1 LGAPVARGRQD
12 RSGTLNKPFFRAD
25 HVGSLLRPK
34 ALHEARAKFAKGEI
48 GREALRAIEDASIR
62 EAVRQQEE
70 VGLPVVTDGEFRR
83 AVWWGDFI
91 FTIKG
96 TAMGGPDESAAFKA
110 AGGTDPGYAPKIVLT
125 KEKLVRTAPIME
137 YDFATIAG
145 AAHALPKVTIP
156 SPSRIHFHGGR
167 DAVDNKAYP
176 GLDAFWA
183 DIVSV
188 YRAEIAALEAQGCRY
203 IQIDDPVMSY
213 FLQEPMREKLKAR
226 GEDPDETLATYVR
239 VINEMIAAR
248 RPDTTA
254 AIHICR
260 GNARNAWAA
269 AGGYGT
275 IAEIIFPHLAVDA
288 YLLEYDD
295 ERSGDFVPLTLIP
308 PEKRVVLGL
317 ITTKHGE
324 LEQIDVLKRRL
335 DDAAHYF
342 PLANCAVSPQC
353 GFASTV
359 EGNDIEMQGQ
369 WAKLRL
375 VVELAR
381 QVWGT
386 A

>member
-1 LGAPVARGRQD
+1 MAID
-12 RSGTLNKPFFRAD
+12 RPFFRAD

-34 ALHEARAKFAKGEI
+34 ALLEARAKFAKGEI
-48 GREALRAIEDASIR
+48 ARDALRAAEDAAIR
-62 EAVRQQEE
+62 EAVRQQEDA
-70 VGLPVVTDGEFRR
+70 GLPVVTDGEFRR

-91 FTIKG
+91 FRIAG
-96 TAMGGPDESAAFKA
+96 TALGGPDESAAFKA
-110 AGGTDPGYAPKIVLT
+110 AGGADPGYAPKIVLT
-125 KEKLVRTAPIME
+125 TSKLARAAPIMDHD
-137 YDFATIAG
+137 YKTVAG

-167 DAVDNKAYP
+167 EAVDKMAYP
-176 GLDAFWA
+176 DLDAFWA
-183 DIVSV
+183 DIVAI

-213 FLQEPMREKLKAR
+213 FLQEPMREKLRQR
-226 GEDPDETLATYVR
+226 GEDPDETLALYVR
-239 VINEMIAAR
+239 VINEMIAER

-269 AGGYGT
+269 AGGYAP

-308 PEKRVVLGL
+308 RDKRVVLGL
-317 ITTKHGE
+317 VTTKHGT
-324 LEQIDVLKRRL
+324 LESIDALQRRL
-335 DDAAHYF
+335 DDAARHF
-342 PLANCAVSPQC
+342 PVANCAVSPQC

-381 QVWGT
+381 QVWGGV
-386 A
+386 

>member
-1 LGAPVARGRQD
+1 MAASR
-12 RSGTLNKPFFRAD
+12 PFFRAD

-34 ALHEARAKFAKGEI
+34 ALLEARAKFAKGEMA
-48 GREALRAIEDASIR
+48 REQLRAAEDAAIR
-62 EAVRQQEE
+62 DAVRQQEE
-70 VGLPVVTDGEFRR
+70 AGLPVVTDGEFRR

-91 FTIKG
+91 FKIAG
-96 TAMGGPDESAAFKA
+96 TKLGGPDESAAFKA
-110 AGGTDPGYAPKIVLT
+110 AGGADPGYAPKIVLT
-125 KEKLVRTAPIME
+125 TAKLRRAAPIME
-137 YDFATIAG
+137 YDYKTLAG

-156 SPSRIHFHGGR
+156 GPSRIHFHGGR
-167 DAVDNKAYP
+167 EAVDRKAYP
-176 GLDAFWA
+176 DLDSFWA
-183 DIVSV
+183 DIVAI
-188 YRAEIAALEAQGCRY
+188 YRAEIAALEALGCRY

-213 FLQEPMREKLKAR
+213 FLQEPMREKLRAR

-248 RPDTTA
+248 RPETTA

-269 AGGYGT
+269 AGGYAT
-275 IAEIIFPHLAVDA
+275 IAEIIFPHLAVDSF
-288 YLLEYDD
+288 LLEYDD

-308 PEKRVVLGL
+308 RGRKIVLGL
-317 ITTKHGE
+317 ITTKQGT
-324 LEQIDVLKRRL
+324 LEKLDVLKRRL
-335 DDAAHYF
+335 DEAARHA
-342 PLANCAVSPQC
+342 PLGDCAVSPQC

-359 EGNDIEMQGQ
+359 EGNDIEMQSQ

-381 QVWGT
+381 AAWGT

>member
-1 LGAPVARGRQD
+1 MSR
-12 RSGTLNKPFFRAD
+12 PFFRAD

-34 ALHEARAKFAKGEI
+34 ALLDARAKFAKGEI
-48 GREALRAIEDASIR
+48 AREALRAAEDAAIR
-62 EAVRQQEE
+62 EAVRRQEDA
-70 VGLPVVTDGEFRR
+70 GLPVVTDGEFRR

-91 FTIKG
+91 FRIAG
-96 TAMGGPDESAAFKA
+96 TKLGGPDDSAAFKA
-110 AGGTDPGYAPKIVLT
+110 AGGADPGYAPKIVLT
-125 KEKLVRTAPIME
+125 TGKLRRDAPIME
-137 YDFATIAG
+137 YDYKTLAG
-145 AAHALPKVTIP
+145 AARALPKVTIP

-167 DAVDNKAYP
+167 AAVDRAAYP
-176 GLDAFWA
+176 DLDAFWA
-183 DIVSV
+183 DIVAI
-188 YRAEIAALEAQGCRY
+188 YRAEIAALEAMGCRY

-226 GEDPDETLATYVR
+226 GEDPDETLAAYVR
-239 VINEMIAAR
+239 VINEIIAPR
-248 RPDTTA
+248 RPETTA

-269 AGGYGT
+269 SGGYAK

-308 PEKRVVLGL
+308 RDKKVVLGL
-317 ITTKHGE
+317 ITTKHGT
-324 LEQIDVLKRRL
+324 LEKLDALRHRL
-335 DDAAHYF
+335 DDAARYF
-342 PLANCAVSPQC
+342 PLAHCAVSPQC

-375 VVELAR
+375 VVDLAR

>member
-1 LGAPVARGRQD
+1 MSR
-12 RSGTLNKPFFRAD
+12 PFFRAD

-34 ALHEARAKFAKGEI
+34 ALLEARAKFAIGEI
-48 GREALRAIEDASIR
+48 ARETLRAAEDAAIR
-62 EAVRQQEE
+62 EVVRLQEE
-70 VGLPVVTDGEFRR
+70 AGLPVVTDGEFRR

-91 FTIKG
+91 FRIKG
-96 TAMGGPDESAAFKA
+96 TALGGPDESAAFKA
-110 AGGTDPGYAPKIVLT
+110 AGGADPGYAPKIVLT
-125 KEKLVRTAPIME
+125 TERLARAEPIME
-137 YDFATIAG
+137 YDYRTVANAAEAAG

-167 DAVDNKAYP
+167 DAVDRRAYP
-176 GLDAFWA
+176 DLDAFWA
-183 DIVSV
+183 DIVAI
-188 YRAEIAALEAQGCRY
+188 YRAEIAALEALGCRY

-213 FLQEPMREKLKAR
+213 FLQEPMRAKLRQR
-226 GEDPDETLATYVR
+226 GEDPDATLALYVR
-239 VINEMIAAR
+239 VINEMIAKR

-269 AGGYGT
+269 AGGYAP
-275 IAEIIFPHLAVDA
+275 IAEIIFPHLAVDS

-308 PEKRVVLGL
+308 RDKKVVLGL
-317 ITTKHGE
+317 VTTKHGT
-324 LEQIDVLKRRL
+324 LESPDALKRRL
-335 DDAAHYF
+335 DDAARHF

-359 EGNDIEMQGQ
+359 EGNDIEMQSQ

-375 VVELAR
+375 VVDLAK
-381 QVWGT
+381 QVWGR

>member
-1 LGAPVARGRQD
+1 MSR
-12 RSGTLNKPFFRAD
+12 PFFRAD
-25 HVGSLLRPK
+25 HIGSLLRPK
-34 ALHEARAKFAKGEI
+34 ALHEARAKFTKGEI
-48 GREALRAIEDASIR
+48 TGEALRAVEDTAIR

-70 VGLPVVTDGEFRR
+70 AGLPVVTDGEFRR

-91 FTIKG
+91 FKISG
-96 TAMGGPDESAAFKA
+96 TKLGGPDESAAFKA

-125 KEKLVRTAPIME
+125 TAELRRALPIME
-137 YDFATIAG
+137 YDYRTLAG

-156 SPSRIHFHGGR
+156 APSRIHFHGGR
-167 DAVDNKAYP
+167 DAVDKKAYP
-176 GLDAFWA
+176 DLDQFWA
-183 DIVSV
+183 DIVAI
-188 YRAEIAALEAQGCRY
+188 YRAEIAALEAMGCRY

-213 FLQEPMREKLKAR
+213 FLQEPMREKLRAR
-226 GEDPDETLATYVR
+226 GEDPDETLALYVR

-248 RPDTTA
+248 GPDTTA

-269 AGGYGT
+269 AGGYAK
-275 IAEIIFPHLAVDA
+275 IAEIIFPHLAVDS

-295 ERSGDFVPLTLIP
+295 DRSGDFVPLTLIP
-308 PEKRVVLGL
+308 RGRKIVLGL
-317 ITTKHGE
+317 VTTKHGT
-324 LEQIDVLKRRL
+324 LESLDLLKRRL
-335 DDAAHYF
+335 DDAGRYA
-342 PLANCAVSPQC
+342 PLADCAVSPQC

-359 EGNDIEMQGQ
+359 EGNDIAMQSQ

-375 VVELAR
+375 VVDLAR

>member
-1 LGAPVARGRQD
+1 MSPTAPTD
-12 RSGTLNKPFFRAD
+12 TLPFFRAD

-48 GREALRAIEDASIR
+48 AREALRAVEDASIR
-62 EAVRQQEE
+62 EAVCQQEE

-91 FTIKG
+91 FRIKG

-110 AGGTDPGYAPKIVLT
+110 AGGADPGYAPKIVLT
-125 KEKLVRTAPIME
+125 KEKLARTAPIME
-137 YDFATIAG
+137 YDFKTVAAAARAAG
-145 AAHALPKVTIP
+145 AAHVLPKVTIP

-167 DAVDNKAYP
+167 DSVDKTAYP
-176 GLDAFWA
+176 DLDAFWA
-183 DIVSV
+183 DIVSI

-226 GEDPDETLATYVR
+226 GEDPDETLAIYVR

-260 GNARNAWAA
+260 GNAKNAWAA
-269 AGGYGT
+269 AGGYAK
-275 IAEIIFPHLAVDA
+275 IAEIIFPHLAVDT

-295 ERSGDFVPLTLIP
+295 DRSGDFVPLTLIP
-308 PEKRVVLGL
+308 REKKVVLGL
-317 ITTKHGE
+317 ITTKHGA
-324 LEQIDVLKRRL
+324 LEEMSVLKDRL
-335 DDAAHYF
+335 DDAARYF
-342 PLANCAVSPQC
+342 PRANCGVSPQC

-359 EGNDIEMQGQ
+359 EGNDIEMQSQ

-381 QVWGT
+381 ATWGNT
-386 A
+386 

>member
-1 LGAPVARGRQD
+1 M
-12 RSGTLNKPFFRAD
+12 SKPFFRAD

-34 ALHEARAKFAKGEI
+34 ALHEARARFARREI
-48 GREALRAIEDASIR
+48 AKEQLTAAEDAAIR

-70 VGLPVVTDGEFRR
+70 TGLPVVTDGEFRR

-91 FTIKG
+91 FKIAG
-96 TAMGGPDESAAFKA
+96 TALGGPDESAAFKA
-110 AGGTDPGYAPKIVLT
+110 AGGADPGYAPKIVLT
-125 KEKLVRTAPIME
+125 TGKLARAAPIMQH
-137 YDFATIAG
+137 DFETVAA
-145 AAHALPKVTIP
+145 AAHVLPKVTIP

-167 DAVDNKAYP
+167 EAVNARAYP
-176 GLDAFWA
+176 DLDAFWS
-183 DIVSV
+183 DIVSI
-188 YRAEIAALEAQGCRY
+188 YRAEIAALEATGCRY

-213 FLQEPMREKLKAR
+213 FLQEPMCEKLRAR
-226 GEDPDETLATYVR
+226 GEDPDATLATYVR
-239 VINEMIAAR
+239 VVNEMIAAR
-248 RPDTTA
+248 QPGTTVA
-254 AIHICR
+254 FHICR

-269 AGGYGT
+269 AGGYGP
-275 IAEIIFPHLAVDA
+275 IAEIIFPHLAVDT

-295 ERSGDFVPLTLIP
+295 DRSGDFVPLTLIP
-308 PEKRVVLGL
+308 RDKKVVLGL

-324 LEQIDVLKRRL
+324 LESLDLLRRRV
-335 DDAAHYF
+335 DEAGRHF

-359 EGNDIEMQGQ
+359 DGNDIEMQGQ

-381 QVWGT
+381 QVWGN

>member
-1 LGAPVARGRQD
+1 MTMSENTR
-12 RSGTLNKPFFRAD
+12 PFFRAD

-48 GREALRAIEDASIR
+48 AREALRAVEDASIR
-62 EAVRQQEE
+62 EAVHQQEE
-70 VGLPVVTDGEFRR
+70 AGLPVVTDGEFRR

-91 FTIKG
+91 FKIKG

-110 AGGTDPGYAPKIVLT
+110 AGGADPGYAPKIVLT
-125 KEKLVRTAPIME
+125 KEKLARTAPIMA
-137 YDFATIAG
+137 YDFKTVAAAARAAG
-145 AAHALPKVTIP
+145 AARALPKVTIP

-167 DAVDNKAYP
+167 DAVDRKVYP
-176 GLDAFWA
+176 DLDAFWA
-183 DIVSV
+183 DIVAV

-213 FLQEPMREKLKAR
+213 FLQEPMREKLRRR

-295 ERSGDFVPLTLIP
+295 GRSGDFVPLTLIP
-308 PEKRVVLGL
+308 REKKVVLGL

-324 LEQIDVLKRRL
+324 LEEIDVLKHRL
-335 DDAAHYF
+335 DDAARYF

-359 EGNDIEMQGQ
+359 EGNDIEMEGQ

-375 VVELAR
+375 VVALAR

>member
-1 LGAPVARGRQD
+1 MAAER
-12 RSGTLNKPFFRAD
+12 PFFRAD

-34 ALHEARAKFAKGEI
+34 ALLEARAKFAGGELA
-48 GREALRAIEDASIR
+48 REQLRAAEDAAIR

-70 VGLPVVTDGEFRR
+70 IGLPVVTDGEFRR

-91 FTIKG
+91 FKIKG
-96 TAMGGPDESAAFKA
+96 TALGGADESAAFKA
-110 AGGTDPGYAPKIVLT
+110 AGGADPGYAPKIVLT
-125 KEKLVRTAPIME
+125 TGKLARAEPIMDHD
-137 YDFATIAG
+137 YKTIAAAASAAG

-156 SPSRIHFHGGR
+156 APSRIHFHGGR
-167 DAVDNKAYP
+167 AAVDRTLYP
-176 GLDAFWA
+176 DLDAFWA
-183 DIVSV
+183 DIVAI
-188 YRAEIAALEAQGCRY
+188 YRAEIAALEALGCRY
-203 IQIDDPVMSY
+203 VQIDDPVMSY
-213 FLQEPMREKLKAR
+213 FLQEPMREKLRAR
-226 GEDPDETLATYVR
+226 GEDPDETLALYVR

-269 AGGYGT
+269 AGGYAK
-275 IAEIIFPHLAVDA
+275 IAEIIFPHLAVDS

-308 PEKRVVLGL
+308 RGKKVVLGL
-317 ITTKHGE
+317 VTTKHGT
-324 LEQIDVLKRRL
+324 LEDLDALERRL
-335 DDAAHYF
+335 DAAARHF

-359 EGNDIEMQGQ
+359 EGNDIEMRGQ
-369 WAKLRL
+369 WAKLAL
-375 VVELAR
+375 VVALAR
-381 QVWGT
+381 RVWGS

>member
-1 LGAPVARGRQD
+1 MATER
-12 RSGTLNKPFFRAD
+12 PFFRAD

-34 ALHEARAKFAKGEI
+34 ALLEARAKFAKGEI
-48 GREALRAIEDASIR
+48 TREALRAAEDAAIR

-70 VGLPVVTDGEFRR
+70 AGLPVVTDGEFRR

-91 FTIKG
+91 FKIKG
-96 TAMGGPDESAAFKA
+96 TALGGPDDSAAFKA
-110 AGGTDPGYAPKIVLT
+110 AGGADPGYAPKIVLT
-125 KEKLVRTAPIME
+125 TSKLARAEPIMD
-137 YDFATIAG
+137 YDYKTIAG
-145 AAHALPKVTIP
+145 AAHGLPKVTIP

-167 DAVDNKAYP
+167 DAVDRKAYP
-176 GLDAFWA
+176 DLDAFWA
-183 DIVSV
+183 DIVAI
-188 YRAEIAALEAQGCRY
+188 YRAEIAALEALGCRY

-213 FLQEPMREKLKAR
+213 FLQEPMRAKLRQR
-226 GEDPDETLATYVR
+226 GENPDATLALYVR
-239 VINEMIAAR
+239 VINEMIAGR
-248 RPDTTA
+248 RPGTTA

-269 AGGYGT
+269 AGGYAP
-275 IAEIIFPHLAVDA
+275 IAEIIFPHLAVDS

-295 ERSGDFVPLTLIP
+295 DRSGDFVPLTLIP
-308 PEKRVVLGL
+308 RDKKVVLGL
-317 ITTKHGE
+317 VTTKHGT
-324 LEQIDVLKRRL
+324 LESADVLKRRL
-335 DDAAHYF
+335 DDAARHF

-375 VVELAR
+375 VVDLAK

>member
-1 LGAPVARGRQD
+1 MSR
-12 RSGTLNKPFFRAD
+12 PFFRAD

-48 GREALRAIEDASIR
+48 AREALRAAEDASIR
-62 EAVRQQEE
+62 DAVRQQEE
-70 VGLPVVTDGEFRR
+70 AGLPVVTDGEFRR

-91 FTIKG
+91 FKIKG
-96 TAMGGPDESAAFKA
+96 TALGGPDDSAAFKGP
-110 AGGTDPGYAPKIVLT
+110 GGSDPGYAPKIVLT
-125 KEKLVRTAPIME
+125 TGKLARTAPIME
-137 YDFATIAG
+137 YDYACIAAANAAG
-145 AAHALPKVTIP
+145 GAHALPKVTIP
-156 SPSRIHFHGGR
+156 APSRIHFHGGR
-167 DAVDNKAYP
+167 AAVDATAYP
-176 GLDAFWA
+176 DLDAFWA
-183 DIVSV
+183 DIVSI

-248 RPDTTA
+248 RPTTNA

-269 AGGYGT
+269 AGGYAK

-308 PEKRVVLGL
+308 RDKKVVLGL
-317 ITTKHGE
+317 ITTKHGT
-324 LEQIDVLKRRL
+324 LESLDLLQRRL
-335 DDAAHYF
+335 DDAARHF

-359 EGNDIEMQGQ
+359 EGNDIEMERQ
-369 WAKLRL
+369 WSKLRL
-375 VVELAR
+375 VVDLAR
-381 QVWGT
+381 AVWGSV
-386 A
+386 

>member
-1 LGAPVARGRQD
+1 MAAD
-12 RSGTLNKPFFRAD
+12 RPFFRAD
-25 HVGSLLRPK
+25 HVGSLLRPR
-34 ALHEARAKFAKGEI
+34 ALIEARAKFAKGAI
-48 GREALRAIEDASIR
+48 GREALRAAEDAAIR
-62 EAVRQQEE
+62 DAVRLQEE
-70 VGLPVVTDGEFRR
+70 AGLPVVTDGEFRR

-91 FTIKG
+91 FKIGG
-96 TAMGGPDESAAFKA
+96 TALGGPDENAAFKA
-110 AGGTDPGYAPKIVLT
+110 AGGADPGYLPKIVLT
-125 KEKLVRTAPIME
+125 AGKLARTAPIMD
-137 YDFATIAG
+137 YDWKTLAA

-167 DAVDNKAYP
+167 AAIDAEAYP
-176 GLDAFWA
+176 DLDAFWA
-183 DIVSV
+183 DIVAI
-188 YRAEIAALEAQGCRY
+188 YRAEIAALEAAGCRY

-226 GEDPDETLATYVR
+226 GEEPDETLATYVR

-248 RPDTTA
+248 RPTTTA

-269 AGGYGT
+269 AGGYGK
-275 IAEIIFPHLAVDA
+275 IATIIFPHLAVDS

-295 ERSGDFVPLTLIP
+295 ERSGDFVPLQLIP
-308 PEKRVVLGL
+308 RDKKVVLGL
-317 ITTKHGE
+317 VTTKHGT
-324 LEQIDVLKRRL
+324 LESLDLLKRRL
-335 DDAAHYF
+335 DDAARHF

-359 EGNDIEMQGQ
+359 EGNDIEMQAQ

-375 VVELAR
+375 VVDLAR

-386 A
+386 V